1 MEVSTFSAG
10 LEVALDLSVL
20 GEVEGSNLLGLLNL
34 LLVGLDLALELVD
47 QTLHPLVVL
56 PVLVLG
62 VGQLL
67 DLTLGL
73 AEVLL
78 GISKT
83 SVLSIKL
90 RLQLTN
96 ASLHLSNSLLA
107 SFESNLFSLIKAV
120 LSILDLGLKKLLVSL
135 KHHGDLLLSSEFI
148 SKTSSINH
156 GTLGLVIRHLGL
168 GGHLIQIVTQSIE
181 LLLTLGLGPIDG
193 LVLAGLVGQVLVG
206 VRQLLLD
213 HPPVPIGLFQKSA
226 SLLKSILVGI
236 ASPISGNQVVLG
248 NGLGSGLFL
257 KPGLNLSQALLDNL
271 DLSLTL
277 SVGSIGVLQSCMKIK
292 NISFK
297 LLLHSQSLNLSLGL
311 SLQSHLHSLKS
322 LSIVLLGGGK
332 LFLLLGNSLLNLL
345 PDLGQLQL

>member
-10 LEVALDLSVL
+10 LKVALDLSIL

-67 DLTLGL
+67 DVTLGL

-107 SFESNLFSLIKAV
+107 SFESNLFSLIKTV

-135 KHHGDLLLSSEFI
+135 RHH
-148 SKTSSINH
+148 
-156 GTLGLVIRHLGL
+156 GL
-168 GGHLIQIVTQSIE
+168 GGHLVQIVTQSIE

-213 HPPVPIGLFQKSA
+213 HPPVPVGLFQKSA

-236 ASPISGNQVVLG
+236 ASPVSSNQVVLG
-248 NGLGSGLFL
+248 NGLGSGLLL

-277 SVGSIGVLQSCMKIK
+277 SVGSVCVLKSCMKIK

-297 LLLHSQSLNLSLGL
+297 LLLHSQSLNLALGL

-322 LSIVLLGGGK
+322 LSVILLGGGK
-332 LFLLLGNSLLNLL
+332 LFLLLGNSLLDLL
-345 PDLGQLQL
+345 PDLGQLQLASQDLVLLLL